1 MFREFMPKVHGG
13 ILEKLE
19 GENYKIIVDDAFK
32 WLKTYKFVDVF
43 IFIFH
48 KKKNRGTFFFFFII
62 LWKLRL
68 TLKVPTQDESERF
81 QPIGII

>member
-1 MFREFMPKVHGG
+1 MPKVHGG

-48 KKKNRGTFFFFFII
+48 KKKIRGTFFFFNYF
-62 LWKLRL
+62 
-68 TLKVPTQDESERF
+68 VETQTYFKGSN
-81 QPIGII
+81 PG